1 MNRKHMISKGANVLE
16 QMLPSL
22 SPSLRNLISD
32 TMLTEFEREGM
43 LPPLSDQNYDYMDQ
57 QDRLAVNQASNW
69 YFLWDDENEIQK
81 K

>member
-1 MNRKHMISKGANVLE
+1 MTRKHMISKGAAVIE

-22 SPSLRNLISD
+22 SKSMINLISD

-43 LPPLSDQNYDYMDQ
+43 LPPLSDQNYDFRDQ

-69 YFLWDDENEIQK
+69 YFLWDDENEV
-81 K
+81 